1 MITGKST
8 HNQKIERLWRDMHR
22 STTLLFYHLFYFLE
36 HHDLLQPNNEQHLF
50 ALHYVYKARINQSLN
65 QFKNAWNNHSIRT
78 EHSKSPNQLFTAGA
92 LQLQM
97 SGLSAVD
104 FFNSVDE
111 FFGVEEDGLTVDD
124 NSVAIPNILFHLT
137 EEHQHDLEET
147 VNPLAESSNYAIEL
161 YQQTVAFVSTCVAQH
176 S

>member
-1 MITGKST
+1 
-8 HNQKIERLWRDMHR
+8 
-22 STTLLFYHLFYFLE
+22 
-36 HHDLLQPNNEQHLF
+36 
-50 ALHYVYKARINQSLN
+50 
-65 QFKNAWNNHSIRT
+65 
-78 EHSKSPNQLFTAGA
+78 
-92 LQLQM
+92 M

-111 FFGVEEDGLTVDD
+111 FFGVEEDDLTVDD

-176 S
+176 SEVYST